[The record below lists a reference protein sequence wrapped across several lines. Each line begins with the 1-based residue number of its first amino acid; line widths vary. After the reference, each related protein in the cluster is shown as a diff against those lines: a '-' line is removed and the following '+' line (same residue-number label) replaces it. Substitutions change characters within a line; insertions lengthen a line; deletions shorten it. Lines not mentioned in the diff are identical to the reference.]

1 VRGLALR
8 SRAVYEWIM
17 PVKKLIDA
25 VVFGLGATAGKRMFE
40 ELEEKVEK
48 ALGGEPE
55 EPKKPEE
62 TPKER
67 AKREKQ
73 ELAARER
80 AEKEARKAR
89 VREEAEVDKELAALK
104 KRIQK

>member
-1 VRGLALR
+1 
-8 SRAVYEWIM
+8 M

-48 ALGGEPE
+48 ALLGDEHAKPE
-55 EPKKPEE
+55 TPEKPEE
-62 TPKER
+62 TPKQR
-67 AKREKQ
+67 AKR
-73 ELAARER
+73 
-80 AEKEARKAR
+80 EKEARKAR
-89 VREEAEVDKELAALK
+89 VREDAEVDKELAALK

>member
-1 VRGLALR
+1 
-8 SRAVYEWIM
+8 M
-17 PVKKLIDA
+17 KKLIDA

-40 ELEEKVEK
+40 ELEEKL
-48 ALGGEPE
+48 AEPE
-55 EPKKPEE
+55 VPVE
-62 TPKER
+62 TPKAR

-80 AEKEARKAR
+80 ATKEARKAR
-89 VREEAEVDKELAALK
+89 VREEAAVDKELAALK